1 MALRSPV
8 SALLTLLLISPLAS
22 SPALGQ
28 DSAAPNSETQSEE
41 AVSPV
46 EALDASPEE
55 AEPKLEDLDAIPAP
69 PLPLDLPEITSP
81 APPAPPALPN
91 ESNLPSSPEAESP
104 GLEPANAAPSVP
116 TPEAQ
121 DVVAPAIDTPDVV
134 EPTRDPPAVTA
145 PPTPEAETPIPDE
158 AEIPTPE
165 SNPAPAPQP
174 EAPAPRPTAP
184 RPAFPLGNATE
195 STLFKTAETQ
205 YANGEFDAALVT
217 LEALL
222 LKQQNRPK
230 NQAETY
236 NLIGLVHDRRDR
248 FDDSS
253 QAYQKALA
261 LYQGLS
267 NSDDVAKQGEAKT
280 LNNLGTLY
288 AAADRIPE
296 ALGFLE
302 RSLGLS
308 RQLKA
313 RGNEAITL
321 RNLGNLYLQVD
332 RFEEAI
338 RSLED
343 SLAIEIELQR
353 PSQIVAILDRL
364 SNIYDAVGSL
374 PKAIVATE
382 EALKIVETTSDDE
395 AKLVLLDRL
404 ANLYANAGSSS
415 KAVATYEKALIL
427 IQRANE
433 PILEGRLRN
442 RMASLYEELNQ
453 TEQALSQYE
462 AVLAIATAGDDS
474 LSQARILTSM
484 GDLYRRGDQWE
495 QANESYNK
503 ALALVDPLEDS
514 TTKPIAQGRL
524 LSALAAIAKEQ
535 SQWDEALK
543 FAQKALAVQQAP
555 GADSETQARLDI
567 AKAVSFNLLG
577 DIYAQQEKYDPATQA
592 YRQSLAAL
600 GQRGNPILQGTN
612 LSSLGRVL
620 MQQSRPAEA
629 IKPLKEATRIWEII
643 GLEAAQGDDR
653 DLVEDSYR
661 LLVDAQ
667 LAQEN
672 TGAALEVVEQQ
683 RSRLLRTFLDLR
695 QPESEA
701 LTPALSLAQIQ
712 QQASQSQATFVI
724 YDNEQE
730 ATPGSSQLK
739 DKALRIWVVPPQGD
753 ITFKRLP
760 LDSSLGSL
768 ARRGD
773 RNSLAALSKLLLE
786 PIKSALPKDANAT
799 VMVVPTPELGRVPFA
814 ALPLG
819 SNKALLDRYSLVTLP
834 SLKALAR
841 PTAARATG
849 PSVTALVAG
858 DPAVPNLGR
867 RPVIAEAT
875 EAVAT
880 LLGVEPLVGE
890 AATLDAIAPVF
901 SRAQTI
907 HLAVPQLQLA
917 NGNEAIAFANP
928 QTIEG
933 ITPADILSLKLQAN
947 LVTIQGLVAQADRQD
962 SDDFALPQ
970 AFLSAGVPTVI
981 ASTADGDDRAAQK
994 IMTEL
999 YQRLSNNKTL
1009 TPAQALRQ
1017 AMLQV
1022 RKQHPEPKDWASFIV
1037 MGQ

>member
-8 SALLTLLLISPLAS
+8 SALLTLLLLSPLAAT
-22 SPALGQ
+22 PTLGQ
-28 DSAAPNSETQSEE
+28 ESTGADK
-41 AVSPV
+41 
-46 EALDASPEE
+46 ASPT
-55 AEPKLEDLDAIPAP
+55 ATEPQA
-69 PLPLDLPEITSP
+69 S
-81 APPAPPALPN
+81 
-91 ESNLPSSPEAESP
+91 
-104 GLEPANAAPSVP
+104 
-116 TPEAQ
+116 
-121 DVVAPAIDTPDVV
+121 
-134 EPTRDPPAVTA
+134 
-145 PPTPEAETPIPDE
+145 
-158 AEIPTPE
+158 
-165 SNPAPAPQP
+165 PAPAPQP
-174 EAPAPRPTAP
+174 VPSPVPQSVPSPPTPRPAPRPLPPSNTS
-184 RPAFPLGNATE
+184 E
-195 STLFKTAETQ
+195 SSLFNTAETQ

-222 LKQQNRPK
+222 LKQQSRPAS
-230 NQAETY
+230 QAETY

-253 QAYQKALA
+253 QAYQVALA
-261 LYQGLS
+261 LYQGLN
-267 NSDDVAKQGEAKT
+267 NSDDAAKQGEAKT

-288 AAADRIPE
+288 AAAERIPE

-338 RSLED
+338 SALED
-343 SLAIEIELQR
+343 SLEIEIELQR

-364 SNIYDAVGSL
+364 SNIYDAVGAL

-382 EALKIVETTSDDE
+382 EALKIVETTPDDE

-404 ANLYANAGSSS
+404 ANLYVNAGSPSQ
-415 KAVATYEKALIL
+415 AVSTYEKALVL

-442 RMASLYEELNQ
+442 RMASLYEDLNQ
-453 TEQALSQYE
+453 TEQALAQYQ

-484 GDLYRRGDQWE
+484 GDLYRRDAQWDPASE
-495 QANESYNK
+495 TYNQ
-503 ALALVDPLEDS
+503 ALALVEPLEDS

-535 SQWDEALK
+535 SQWDDALK
-543 FAQKALAVQQAP
+543 FAQKALAVQQSP

-567 AKAVSFNLLG
+567 AKAVSLNLLG

-620 MQQSRPAEA
+620 MQQNRPAEA
-629 IKPLKEATRIWEII
+629 IKPLQEATRIWEII

-667 LAQEN
+667 LLQDN

-695 QPESEA
+695 QPESAAPTAA
-701 LTPALSLAQIQ
+701 LTLAQIQ

-730 ATPGSSQLK
+730 ATHGSSQLK
-739 DKALRIWVVPPQGD
+739 DKALRIWVVPPTGE

-760 LDSSLGSL
+760 LESSLAGL
-768 ARRGD
+768 AARGD
-773 RNSLAALSKLLLE
+773 RNSLVALSKLLLE
-786 PIKSALPKDANAT
+786 PVKSALPKDANAT
-799 VMVVPTPELGRVPFA
+799 VMIVPTPDLGRVPFA

-819 SNKALLDRYSLVTLP
+819 DNKVLLDRYSIVTLP
-834 SLKALAR
+834 SLKTLAR
-841 PTAARATG
+841 PNAARATG
-849 PSVTALVAG
+849 PSVAALVAG

-867 RPVIAEAT
+867 RPVIAQAT

-880 LLGVEPLVGE
+880 LLGVEALVGE

-901 SRAQTI
+901 SKAKTI

-981 ASTADGDDRAAQK
+981 SSTTDGDDRAAEK
-994 IMTEL
+994 LMTEL
-999 YQRLSNNKTL
+999 YQRLNNDKTL

-1037 MGQ
+1037 MGN

>member
-8 SALLTLLLISPLAS
+8 STLLTLLLISPLAS

-28 DSAAPNSETQSEE
+28 DSAAPTPDAQAEE
-41 AVSPV
+41 AFSPA
-46 EALDASPEE
+46 EALEALPE
-55 AEPKLEDLDAIPAP
+55 AVEPKLEDLEAILDDA
-69 PLPLDLPEITSP
+69 PE
-81 APPAPPALPN
+81 PPAPAA

-104 GLEPANAAPSVP
+104 SLEVAPANASPPAPTLETTDVV
-116 TPEAQ
+116 TPEA
-121 DVVAPAIDTPDVV
+121 PARET
-134 EPTRDPPAVTA
+134 PAVTA
-145 PPTPEAETPIPDE
+145 PPPSEAAPLSPKST
-158 AEIPTPE
+158 
-165 SNPAPAPQP
+165 SVPAPQVP
-174 EAPAPRPTAP
+174 APQAPAPAPRPTAP
-184 RPAFPLGNATE
+184 RPAIPLGNASE
-195 STLFKTAETQ
+195 SSLLRTAETQ
-205 YANGEFDAALVT
+205 YANEEFDAALVT

-222 LKQQNRPK
+222 VKQQSRPAS
-230 NQAETY
+230 QAETY

-253 QAYQKALA
+253 KAYQQALA

-267 NSDDVAKQGEAKT
+267 TSDDASKQGEAKT

-288 AAADRIPE
+288 AAANRIPE
-296 ALGFLE
+296 ALGFME

-338 RSLED
+338 SALED
-343 SLAIEIELQR
+343 SLKIEIELQR
-353 PSQIVAILDRL
+353 PSQIVTILDRL
-364 SNIYDAVGSL
+364 SNIYDAVGAL

-404 ANLYANAGSSS
+404 ASLYANAGSSS
-415 KAVATYEKALIL
+415 KAVATYEKALVL

-453 TEQALSQYE
+453 TEQALAQYE
-462 AVLAIATAGDDS
+462 AVLAIATAGNDS
-474 LSQARILTSM
+474 LGQARILTSM
-484 GDLYRRGDQWE
+484 GDLYRRGEQWS

-503 ALALVDPLEDS
+503 ALALVEPLEDS
-514 TTKPIAQGRL
+514 ATKPIAQGRL

-555 GADSETQARLDI
+555 GADSETDAETRARLDI
-567 AKAVSFNLLG
+567 AKAVSLNLLG

-667 LAQEN
+667 LAQDN

-695 QPESEA
+695 QAESEA

-739 DKALRIWVVPPQGD
+739 DKALRIWVVPPQGE

-760 LDSSLGSL
+760 LEASL
-768 ARRGD
+768 ASLAARGD
-773 RNSLAALSKLLLE
+773 RNSLATLSKLLVD
-786 PIKSALPKDANAT
+786 PIKSALPQDANAT

-849 PSVTALVAG
+849 PSVAALVAG

-890 AATLDAIAPVF
+890 AATLDAIAPIF

-947 LVTIQGLVAQADRQD
+947 LVTIQGLVAQADRRD

-994 IMTEL
+994 LMTEL
-999 YQRLSNNKTL
+999 YQRLSNDKTL
-1009 TPAQALRQ
+1009 APAQALRQ

-1022 RKQHPEPKDWASFIV
+1022 RKQHPDPKDWASFVV